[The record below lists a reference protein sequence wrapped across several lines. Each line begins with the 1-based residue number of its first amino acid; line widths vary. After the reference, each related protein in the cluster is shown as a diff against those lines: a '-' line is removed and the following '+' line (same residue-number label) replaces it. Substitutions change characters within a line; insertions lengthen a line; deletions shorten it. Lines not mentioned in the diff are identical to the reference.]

1 MAKIVVK
8 TQLDNS
14 EFTKQAQQL
23 QQELSKLK
31 STPVKL
37 SVDTEGIDSKAVSA
51 IARLTRAQAELLAQQ
66 TKAQQVNA
74 AAKRT
79 ETSLAKAKEATA
91 QATERRIAAEKKL
104 AQEQQRSA
112 TQAAMQATETQK
124 QATAQAQLALQQEKT
139 STQTARLATE
149 QQKGA
154 NIAAKAT
161 SQANEMTSA
170 SNRMSESLLSSAA
183 AMAKWQIL
191 GNIVG
196 SAIRSFKDALSTMK
210 EVDSELTVIKKVTD
224 ASEDQLAAIEQQAYK
239 TASAYGVAAD
249 SYLSSAA
256 DFARAGYKEQSESL
270 AELAVKTQLVGDVDE
285 ETANQFLLSLDAAY
299 QYKGSIE
306 QLSRVLDGANEI
318 DNNYA
323 TSIQKIAE
331 GLGKIAPIAS
341 QAHVGV
347 DELSAAI
354 GTITA
359 VTQRSGTE
367 AATALRALFLNIIGD
382 TKTEIEDGATWTA
395 GEIAGLRDVL
405 KTYAPEAVK
414 AAEATGQV
422 INPMEAIG
430 GLAQSFK
437 DGLLTEQKLMEM
449 TSDIGGK
456 LRTSQLLAI
465 VENWDMY
472 ESMLSSFSDSVGSAD
487 KEVENA
493 LGSWDSKVNILK
505 NTWTEFIQQ
514 TVNTDWIKKLLD
526 GLTSLIKYTGDLGNA
541 LIISLAV
548 FTTIKAKS
556 IVGFFENLA
565 VQFSLLKMEAADA
578 GGGVKGFFSVLTSGA
593 AGAQIAM
600 GALTAVITGVIV
612 AYNAYKQHQTE
623 LREEAT
629 EAAKAANEEISSL
642 EDLRQQYVEIID
654 STDDEATKNQKLT
667 EWKKQLVEQY
677 GFEEEALRNVNSE
690 RQNTLDLLDSEIAKK
705 SATAWGE
712 IQREYEKAQ
721 GAYQKAGQK
730 ETSLAGFTI
739 SESDLQLLGKYKD
752 EVEELGVLFSDAGD
766 GSYFIGVQQF
776 DDVQKGY
783 DNIMAAQ
790 VKLREASEQTGKGI
804 YNSIAEALV
813 LDADR
818 KKKII
823 DEYGEIYEEGNK
835 IFAQYDLTNNR
846 ANDILTVDSQDSYDA
861 LTESIKNSVTNLQ
874 IQESELELLAQM
886 FPQYSGAVDDSTN
899 ALNGNA
905 DALDGTA
912 DAMDALSETSQA
924 LEKNLKSAGD
934 AFSDF
939 SKNGQLSYSDL
950 VDLQSA
956 FSDVDGINNYIDALS
971 QTGITASEVQSI
983 LGDLVTRKVESSY
996 TTEQLANANVNL
1008 VAAMLDEAGVANS
1021 LEVATDMVAAA
1032 QENLAQKTYE
1042 AQIASYDSVTA
1053 AVEYANSLYATGQA
1067 SDDTYDSLINL
1078 IAEQSIFNNAS
1089 LDVSQKC
1096 QALGEMANAAYD
1108 AAYAL
1113 EYAMQYQLVA
1123 DRLNSNQFMTDAEK
1137 SASLSG
1143 LMKSWQKKNPA
1154 VYKNGANS
1162 SGSGGGGTTPRRPV
1176 TFKSS
1181 GGSSG
1186 GSSRRSSGGGGG
1198 SRGGSSGGSGT
1209 SSSSSSD
1216 PQKEALE
1223 DRITLLQ
1230 SELKLLEAQNAP
1242 VSQTV
1247 AKRREIANALQ
1258 NEIDYLRSIGGSQT
1272 EINNLCVE
1280 WYGVLDDIKDMEDDL
1295 WSELKDSISDA
1306 MQAAS
1311 DAKDAAIEKI
1321 KQEYETEN
1329 DLLEIDEKR
1338 KAVLEAQNDLLEAQN
1353 ERTVR
1358 IYNAATGQ
1366 WEWVADASKVKSAQD
1381 ALSDAQ
1387 KTLSD
1392 AEKDAE
1398 KESRIQ
1404 KVEDAYNALEK
1415 QWKDLQNASFNS
1427 SSTRDA
1433 QAIISD
1439 ILNNFGSSSATNKV
1453 NQVNALLSALGA
1465 FESKTYDDGGIL
1477 YGMGGIKATP
1487 QNEVVLNPN
1496 LTSKLLS
1503 PVADDVFKK
1512 RVAELGYLYGASNDI
1527 PRSVVQTSSSRISNV
1542 TNNGGPYYLNGIKI
1556 GEDAARGLTLEQL
1569 AKQMRT
1575 LSLYNN

>member
-23 QQELSKLK
+23 QQELAKLK

-51 IARLTRAQAELLAQQ
+51 IARLTRAQAELISQQ
-66 TKAQQVNA
+66 TKAQQVNV
-74 AAKRT
+74 AAKQA
-79 ETSLAKAKEATA
+79 ETSLAKAKEATV
-91 QATERRIAAEKKL
+91 QATEKRIAAEKKL
-104 AQEQQRSA
+104 AQEQERSR

-161 SQANEMTSA
+161 AQTNEMANA
-170 SNRMSESLLSSAA
+170 SDRMSESLLSSAV
-183 AMAKWQIL
+183 AMAKWQVL

-224 ASEDQLAAIEQQAYK
+224 ASEEQLSTIEEQAYK
-239 TASAYGVAAD
+239 TASAYGVAANN
-249 SYLSSAA
+249 YLSAAA
-256 DFARAGYKEQSESL
+256 DFARAGYKDQSEAL
-270 AELAVKTQLVGDVDE
+270 AELAVKTQLVGDVDA
-285 ETANQFLLSLDAAY
+285 ETANQFLLSVDAAY

-331 GLGKIAPIAS
+331 GLGKVAPIAS

-526 GLTSLIKYTGDLGNA
+526 GLTNLIKYTGDLGSA
-541 LIISLAV
+541 LVIALGV

-556 IVGFFENLA
+556 IVGFFETLA
-565 VQFSLLKMEAADA
+565 VKFALLKMEAADA

-593 AGAQIAM
+593 TGAQVAL
-600 GALTAVITGVIV
+600 GALTAVITGVII
-612 AYNAYKQHQTE
+612 AYNAYKQRQTE

-629 EAAKAANEEISSL
+629 ETAKAANEEISSL

-677 GFEEEALRNVNSE
+677 GFEEEALKNVNSE

-712 IQREYEKAQ
+712 IQKEYEKAQ
-721 GAYQKAGQK
+721 GAYQKAGKQ

-739 SESDLQLLGKYKD
+739 SESDLELLGKYKD
-752 EVEELGVLFSDAGD
+752 EVEELGVLFTDAGD

-776 DDVQKGY
+776 DDIQKGY

-804 YNSIAEALV
+804 YNSIAETLL

-846 ANDILTVDSQDSYDA
+846 SNDILTVDSQDKYDA

-874 IQESELELLAQM
+874 IQEAELELLAQM
-886 FPQYSGAVDDSTN
+886 FPEFSGAVDDSTDSLN
-899 ALNGNA
+899 SNTDALN
-905 DALDGTA
+905 DTA
-912 DAMDALSETSQA
+912 DAMDALSEESQA

-934 AFSDF
+934 AFSEF
-939 SKNGQLSYSDL
+939 EKNGQLSYSTLADI
-950 VDLQSA
+950 QSA

-983 LGDLVTRKVESSY
+983 LGELVTKKVEASY

-1067 SDDTYDSLINL
+1067 SDDTYNSLINL
-1078 IAEQSIFNNAS
+1078 VAEQSIFNNAS
-1089 LDVSQKC
+1089 LNVSQKC
-1096 QALGEMANAAYD
+1096 QALGELANAAYD

-1123 DRLNSNQFMTDAEK
+1123 SRLNSNQFMTDAEK

-1143 LMKSWQKKNPA
+1143 LMKAWQKKNPA
-1154 VYKNGANS
+1154 VYKNGASS
-1162 SGSGGGGTTPRRPV
+1162 SGSSGRSSGSYSTPVR
-1176 TFKSS
+1176 FKSS
-1181 GGSSG
+1181 GGSS
-1186 GSSRRSSGGGGG
+1186 SRGSSGGG
-1198 SRGGSSGGSGT
+1198 SSKSGSG
-1209 SSSSSSD
+1209 SSSSSSSASTTD
-1216 PQKEALE
+1216 AQKEALE

-1242 VSQTV
+1242 IAQTI

-1258 NEIDYLRSIGGSQT
+1258 DEIHYLRSIGGSQT

-1280 WYGVLDDIKDMEDDL
+1280 WYGILDDIKSIENDL

-1311 DAKDAAIEKI
+1311 DAKDAAIKKI

-1329 DLLEIDEKR
+1329 GLLEIDEKR
-1338 KAVLEAQNDLLEAQN
+1338 KAVLEAQNDLLDAQN
-1353 ERTVR
+1353 ERTTRV
-1358 IYNAATGQ
+1358 YNAATGQ
-1366 WEWVADASKVKSAQD
+1366 WEWVADASKVKSAQE

-1387 KTLSD
+1387 K
-1392 AEKDAE
+1392 EW
-1398 KESRIQ
+1398 RIQ
-1404 KVEDAYNALEK
+1404 QVEDAYDALEK
-1415 QWKDLQNASFNS
+1415 QWKALQNSSFNS

-1433 QAIISD
+1433 QTIIAD
-1439 ILNNFGSSSATNKV
+1439 ILRNFGSSSAVSTV
-1453 NQVNALLSALGA
+1453 NQVNSLLNALGA
-1465 FESKTYDDGGIL
+1465 FKNRTYDDGGIL

-1487 QNEVVLNPN
+1487 QNEVVLNPD

-1503 PVADDVFKK
+1503 PVASDVFKE
-1512 RVAELGYLYGASNDI
+1512 RVSELGYLYGANNDI
-1527 PRSVVQTSSSRISNV
+1527 PRSVVQTSSSHISNV

-1556 GEDAARGLTLEQL
+1556 GDDAARGLTLEQL

>member
-14 EFTKQAQQL
+14 EFTKQAQQFR
-23 QQELSKLK
+23 QELSKLK

-74 AAKRT
+74 AAQRT

-465 VENWDMY
+465 VENWDTIY
-472 ESMLSSFSDSVGSAD
+472 EPMLQSFQDSVGSAD

-526 GLTSLIKYTGDLGNA
+526 GLTNLIKYTGDLGNA
-541 LIISLAV
+541 LIIALAV

-705 SATAWGE
+705 SATSWGE
-712 IQREYEKAQ
+712 IQKEYEKAQ

-804 YNSIAEALV
+804 YNSIAEALIQ
-813 LDADR
+813 DADR

-846 ANDILTVDSQDSYDA
+846 ANDILTVDSQDKYDA

-874 IQESELELLAQM
+874 VQEAELELLSQM
-886 FPQYSGAVDDSTN
+886 FPQFSGVVDDS
-899 ALNGNA
+899 A
-905 DALDGTA
+905 DALNNDTDALNDTA
-912 DAMDALSETSQA
+912 DAMDALSEESQA

-934 AFSDF
+934 AFSEF
-939 SKNGQLSYSDL
+939 EKNGQLSYSTLADI
-950 VDLQSA
+950 QSA

-983 LGDLVTRKVESSY
+983 LGDLVTKKIEASY

-1021 LEVATDMVAAA
+1021 LEVATDLVATA

-1078 IAEQSIFNNAS
+1078 VAEQSIFNNAS

-1123 DRLNSNQFMTDAEK
+1123 SRLNSNQFMTDAEK

-1162 SGSGGGGTTPRRPV
+1162 GGGSGGGGGGTSRRPV

-1181 GGSSG
+1181 GGSGG
-1186 GSSRRSSGGGGG
+1186 GSSGRSSGGGG
-1198 SRGGSSGGSGT
+1198 SSSGSSSTPSST
-1209 SSSSSSD
+1209 SDS
-1216 PQKEALE
+1216 QKEALE

-1242 VSQTV
+1242 VSQTL
-1247 AKRREIANALQ
+1247 AKRREIADALQ

-1321 KQEYETEN
+1321 KQEYETES

-1338 KAVLEAQNDLLEAQN
+1338 KAVLEAQNDLLDAQN

-1366 WEWVADASKVKSAQD
+1366 WEWVADASKVKSAQE

-1404 KVEDAYNALEK
+1404 QVEDAYNALEK
-1415 QWKDLQNASFNS
+1415 QWKGLQNASFNS
-1427 SSTRDA
+1427 NSTRDA
-1433 QAIISD
+1433 QAIIAD

-1503 PVADDVFKK
+1503 PVADDVFRK
-1512 RVAELGYLYGASNDI
+1512 RVSELGYLYGASNDI

>member
-14 EFTKQAQQL
+14 EFTKQAQQFK
-23 QQELSKLK
+23 QELSKLK

-37 SVDTEGIDSKAVSA
+37 RVDTEGIDSKAVSA
-51 IARLTRAQAELLAQQ
+51 IARLTKAQAELLAQQ

-74 AAKRT
+74 AAQRT

-112 TQAAMQATETQK
+112 TQSAMQATETQK

-161 SQANEMTSA
+161 SQTNEMTSA
-170 SNRMSESLLSSAA
+170 SNRMSESLLSSAS

-191 GNIVG
+191 GNIV
-196 SAIRSFKDALSTMK
+196 SLAIRSFTDALSTMK

-270 AELAVKTQLVGDVDE
+270 AELAVKTQLVGDVDA

-514 TVNTDWIKKLLD
+514 TVNTDWVKKLLD
-526 GLTSLIKYTGDLGNA
+526 GLTNLIEYTGDLGNA
-541 LIISLAV
+541 LVIALAV

-556 IVGFFENLA
+556 IIGFFENLA
-565 VQFSLLKMEAADA
+565 VQFALLKMEVSDA

-593 AGAQIAM
+593 TGAQIAM

-642 EDLRQQYVEIID
+642 ENLRQQYVEIID
-654 STDDEATKNQKLT
+654 STDDETAKNQNLT

-677 GFEEEALRNVNSE
+677 GFEEEALKNVNSE

-712 IQREYEKAQ
+712 IQKEYEKAQ

-739 SESDLQLLGKYKD
+739 SESDLQLLGKYRD

-804 YNSIAEALV
+804 YNSIAEALTQ
-813 LDADR
+813 DADR

-874 IQESELELLAQM
+874 VQESELELLAQM
-886 FPQYSGAVDDSTN
+886 FPQYSGAVDDNTT
-899 ALNGNA
+899 ALNDN
-905 DALDGTA
+905 A

-983 LGDLVTRKVESSY
+983 LGELVTRKVEASY

-1067 SDDTYDSLINL
+1067 SDDTYNSLINL
-1078 IAEQSIFNNAS
+1078 VAEQFIFNNAS

-1123 DRLNSNQFMTDAEK
+1123 ERLNSNQFMTDAEK

-1154 VYKNGANS
+1154 VYKNGASS
-1162 SGSGGGGTTPRRPV
+1162 SGSSDGGTTSRRPV

-1181 GGSSG
+1181 GGSGG
-1186 GSSRRSSGGGGG
+1186 GSSRKSSGGGG
-1198 SRGGSSGGSGT
+1198 SSSGGSSA

-1242 VSQTV
+1242 VSQTI

-1258 NEIDYLRSIGGSQT
+1258 NEIGYLRSIGGSQT

-1280 WYGVLDDIKDMEDDL
+1280 WYGVLDDIKDMENDL
-1295 WSELKDSISDA
+1295 WSELKDNISDA

-1338 KAVLEAQNDLLEAQN
+1338 KAVLEAQNDLLDAQN

-1381 ALSDAQ
+1381 ALSDAK

-1404 KVEDAYNALEK
+1404 QVEDAYNALEK
-1415 QWKDLQNASFNS
+1415 QWKDIQNSSFNS
-1427 SSTRDA
+1427 GSTRDA

-1439 ILNNFGSSSATNKV
+1439 ILSNFGSSSATNTV
-1453 NQVNALLSALGA
+1453 NQVNALLNALGA
-1465 FESKTYDDGGIL
+1465 FEGRTYDDGGIL

-1512 RVAELGYLYGASNDI
+1512 RVAELGYLYGASSDI

-1556 GEDAARGLTLEQL
+1556 GEDVARGLTLEQL